1 MEEHYPSRYF
11 KGVQNQR
18 SQSHPSQSLDGIV
31 AFCYKIIREVSD
43 FAAAAAV
50 NNGINSV
57 RDYVPLMRQALVGL
71 NNFQLAIFDARS
83 YGAYFWPNTEM
94 RGFAN
99 SLIELGIN
107 MKHHYE
113 DVAQGNDA
121 GRMSPESIRESIRE
135 VGVAVQQSGVAF
147 AKFATGAPIY
157 FYSEKLR
164 NVVAA
169 NQPSLKLSETIVD
182 GLVVEALS
190 ADFGSCAQHK

>member
-1 MEEHYPSRYF
+1 
-11 KGVQNQR
+11 
-18 SQSHPSQSLDGIV
+18 
-31 AFCYKIIREVSD
+31 
-43 FAAAAAV
+43 
-50 NNGINSV
+50 
-57 RDYVPLMRQALVGL
+57 
-71 NNFQLAIFDARS
+71 
-83 YGAYFWPNTEM
+83 M

-107 MKHHYE
+107 MKYHYE

-182 GLVVEALS
+182 GLVVEALI
-190 ADFGSCAQHK
+190 ADCINFRKFLL